1 MNHVQSPDTSDSA
14 IEREIVQKG
23 LTAPRV
29 TPADIENAIKHT
41 EYVKHISAGGQVLR
55 WAVLTTQSG
64 FAVVGSPSVAVS
76 PENDDAEVG
85 EKVAR
90 QNSIQARWP
99 LLGFALKERLA
110 AVPASHQDRVR
121 AEHADLVGKL
131 EKLDAFFGT
140 SIFANLPT
148 SEQVRMRE
156 QSVHMR
162 GYAGTLAD
170 RIAAF

>member
-90 QNSIQARWP
+90 QNSIQALWP

-121 AEHADLVGKL
+121 AELAELIEKKGKL
-131 EKLDAFFGT
+131 QAFFGT
-140 SIFANLPT
+140 AVFAQLPIA
-148 SEQVRMRE
+148 EQDLLELQHGEM
-156 QSVHMR
+156 QA
-162 GYAGTLAD
+162 YANTLAR
-170 RIAAF
+170 RIALF